1 MADPS
6 LAPTL
11 SDDTL
16 AKTLVDA
23 RHDVSLA
30 ATHAADVSVT
40 LLRGDTLNGA
50 APGRANTTVLPRI
63 DVDANARPIVIANPQ
78 DRYREVKSLGEGGM
92 GEVALVRDED
102 IGRDVAVKRM
112 LPAAVR
118 PTTLARFV
126 EEVRTI
132 GALEHPGIVPI
143 HDVGLDAQG
152 RYFFVMKY
160 VDGHTLEHIIEKL
173 RAGDAEFE
181 ARYPMDER
189 IRIATQLL
197 QALSYAHARGVVHR
211 DLKPANVMVGR
222 FGEVVLMDWGIAKR
236 VGGQDF
242 TDQDANAPVTNVS
255 DATPK
260 EAGRTRRALQTQAGQ
275 LLGTPAYM
283 SPEQARGANAELDA
297 RSDLYS
303 ATVLLHELFALR
315 HYLED
320 KTTLLGLLH
329 GVANDEF
336 GADGLLSMAKAG
348 YPAALAHFAAKG
360 LRKDPAARYQNANE
374 MLDVLLQVRSGQVA
388 VQCPVTATRRV
399 FGEAGRFVDRYPR
412 LATSVFMLSVVTL
425 LAGAGYVVSTLV

>member
-1 MADPS
+1 MSDSS

-11 SDDTL
+11 SADSL
-16 AKTLVDA
+16 AQTISDA
-23 RHDVSLA
+23 SLA
-30 ATHAADVSVT
+30 ATHAADVSIT
-40 LLRGDTLNGA
+40 LLRGDTLAGPA
-50 APGRANTTVLPRI
+50 AGRGQTTVLPRI
-63 DVDANARPIVIANPQ
+63 DVDANARPVVVANPQ

-181 ARYPMDER
+181 ARYPIDER

-236 VGGQDF
+236 VGG
-242 TDQDANAPVTNVS
+242 TEIVDAEGEAPVTNVS

-315 HYLED
+315 HYLEE

-336 GADGLLSMAKAG
+336 TATQLLGSALRPF
-348 YPAALAHFAAKG
+348 PAALAHFAAKG
-360 LRKDPAARYQNANE
+360 LRKDPAARYQSAEE
-374 MLDVLLQVRSGQVA
+374 MLDVLLHVRSGQVA
-388 VQCPVTATRRV
+388 VQCPITATRRV
-399 FGEAGRFVDRYPR
+399 FGEAGRFVDRHPM
-412 LATSVFMLSVVTL
+412 LATSLFMLGGMTL
-425 LAGAGYVVSTLV
+425 LAGVGYIMSTLV

>member
-1 MADPS
+1 MSGPS
-6 LAPTL
+6 LAATL
-11 SDDTL
+11 SADSL
-16 AKTLVDA
+16 AQTISDA
-23 RHDVSLA
+23 SLA
-30 ATHAADVSVT
+30 ATHAADASIT
-40 LLRGDTLNGA
+40 LLRGDTLAG
-50 APGRANTTVLPRI
+50 PVTGRGHTTVLPRI
-63 DVDANARPIVIANPQ
+63 DVDAHARPVVIAHTQ

-181 ARYPMDER
+181 ARYPIEER

-236 VGGQDF
+236 VGGQEF
-242 TDQDANAPVTNVS
+242 ADAEADAPVTNVS

-336 GADGLLSMAKAG
+336 TANDLLFMAKAG

-360 LRKDPAARYQNANE
+360 LRKDPAARYQSADQ
-374 MLDVLLQVRSGQVA
+374 MLDVLLRVRSGLVA

-399 FGEAGRFVDRYPR
+399 VGEAGYFVDRHPR
-412 LATSVFMLSVVTL
+412 LATSVIMFGAMTL
-425 LAGAGYVVSTLV
+425 LAGAGYIVSTLV

>member
-6 LAPTL
+6 LAATL
-11 SDDTL
+11 SAD
-16 AKTLVDA
+16 
-23 RHDVSLA
+23 SLA
-30 ATHAADVSVT
+30 QTISDASLAETHAADASLT
-40 LLRGDTLNGA
+40 LLRGDTLAGPV
-50 APGRANTTVLPRI
+50 PGRGNTTVLPRI
-63 DVDANARPIVIANPQ
+63 DVDANARPVVVANTQ

-181 ARYPMDER
+181 ARYPIEER
-189 IRIATQLL
+189 MRIAIQLL
-197 QALSYAHARGVVHR
+197 QSLSYAHARGVVHR

-242 TDQDANAPVTNVS
+242 ADSETGAPVTNVS

-315 HYLED
+315 HYLEH

-329 GVANDEF
+329 GVAHDEF
-336 GADGLLSMAKAG
+336 TFNDLIVSSSES

-360 LRKDPAARYQNANE
+360 LLKDPAKRYQSADE
-374 MLDVLLQVRSGQVA
+374 MIEVIHLVQSGQNL
-388 VQCPVTATRRV
+388 VQCPITATRRV

-412 LATSVFMLSVVTL
+412 LATTAFMVSAVAL
-425 LAGAGYVVSTLV
+425 LAGAGYIVSTFV